1 MYTPVAYRRGGK
13 EKFSL
18 KERKLGERKGFKEL
32 LVEKE
37 LQETTLMITWFKTY
51 CERSIMSCL

>member
-37 LQETTLMITWFKTY
+37 LQETTLMITWF
-51 CERSIMSCL
+51 